1 MKQYVYDVLLIGISH
16 LFIIM
21 ILENILLFSFMEKK
35 FASGISDGI
44 KDMIEQINDFSD
56 NPTYELIKDEEQ
68 FTKELKNYSK
78 YDIKNNNLVVKLV
91 LITVNVLVLLI
102 LLYLIYYGR
111 KSTNNIKLNLNYL
124 MFSCIVSLIIIGI
137 VDSIFLSNLPIKV
150 FNIYDLKK
158 DFINFI
164 LD

>member
-35 FASGISDGI
+35 FASGINDEI
-44 KDMIEQINDFSD
+44 KDIFEQINDFSD

-78 YDIKNNNLVVKLV
+78 YNIKNNNLVVKLV
-91 LITVNVLVLLI
+91 LIIVNVLVLLI

-124 MFSCIVSLIIIGI
+124 VFSCILSLIIIGI

>member
-1 MKQYVYDVLLIGISH
+1 MKQYIYDVLLIGISH

-21 ILENILLFSFMEKK
+21 MLENVLLFSYLEKH
-35 FASGISDGI
+35 FAVAINNEI
-44 KDMIEQINDFSD
+44 KDIIEQMNIFSD
-56 NPTYELIKDEEQ
+56 NPTHELIKDEKQ
-68 FTKELKNYSK
+68 FTKELENYSK
-78 YDIKNNNLVVKLV
+78 YEFKNNNLVVKLV

-124 MFSCIVSLIIIGI
+124 VFSCIVSLIIIGI
-137 VDSIFLSNLPIKV
+137 VDGIFLSNLPIKV

>member
-1 MKQYVYDVLLIGISH
+1 MKQYIYDVLLIGISH

-21 ILENILLFSFMEKK
+21 MLENILLFTYLEKH
-35 FASGISDGI
+35 FASGITYYLEDI
-44 KDMIEQINDFSD
+44 FREMNNFSD
-56 NPTYELIKDEEQ
+56 NPTHELIKDEEQ

-78 YDIKNNNLVVKLV
+78 YNIKNNNLVVKLV

-124 MFSCIVSLIIIGI
+124 VFSCIVSLIIIGI
-137 VDSIFLSNLPIKV
+137 VDGIFLTNLPTKI
-150 FNIYDLKK
+150 FNEYDLKK